1 MAAEVLQSSAKL
13 VPVRL
18 TDYYP
23 FHKGLTAEQR
33 RMEGGVHDRR
43 GRMLYPL
50 EDYLEGNAPYVS
62 LACDFKGGPPGNRPE
77 FKLYGYKVQ
86 IPFIAHKYGK
96 SFIEFR
102 LVDTGGH
109 FFGPGKRVK
118 VTGFEPIDV
127 CRRQK
132 PEGRDRIGGTLTSL
146 LLMGK

>member
-23 FHKGLTAEQR
+23 FHKGMSAEQR

-43 GRMLYPL
+43 GHMLYPL
-50 EDYLEGNAPYVS
+50 KDYLEGNAPYVS
-62 LACDFKGGPPGNRPE
+62 LACDFRGGPP
-77 FKLYGYKVQ
+77 
-86 IPFIAHKYGK
+86 IPFIAHKYGN

-118 VTGFEPIDV
+118 VTGFEPI
-127 CRRQK
+127 
-132 PEGRDRIGGTLTSL
+132 GGTLTSL
-146 LLMGK
+146 VLMGR